1 MRSRWSFLVV
11 FCLLNFLQGC
21 LTKESNTTNISIKI
35 ASRRLDAASEVVE
48 STTSSNGQHHSYTTK
63 LEAQF
68 PTLSG
73 TNFTNATAATF
84 KPGTSMPT
92 ASRRVTKPTPTASAT
107 ASTDHQ
113 TSWPPSSVSSREV
126 SPPPP
131 SALMFAALTA
141 LAFGMFTVA

>member
-1 MRSRWSFLVV
+1 MRSRWSFLLVL
-11 FCLLNFLQGC
+11 CLLNFLEGC
-21 LTKESNTTNISIKI
+21 LTKESNTTNISINI
-35 ASRRLDAASEVVE
+35 VSRRLDTASEVVE

-73 TNFTNATAATF
+73 TNFTNATATTF
-84 KPGTSMPT
+84 KAGTSMLT
-92 ASRRVTKPTPTASAT
+92 ASRRATKPTPTASAK
-107 ASTDHQ
+107 ASTDQ
-113 TSWPPSSVSSREV
+113 TSWSSSVSSREV

-131 SALMFAALTA
+131 SVLMFAALTA

>member
-1 MRSRWSFLVV
+1 MRSRWSSLVV
-11 FCLLNFLQGC
+11 LCLLNFLEGC

-35 ASRRLDAASEVVE
+35 ASRRHDAASEVVE

-73 TNFTNATAATF
+73 TNFTNATAQAF

-92 ASRRVTKPTPTASAT
+92 ASRRVTKPTRTASAT
-107 ASTDHQ
+107 TSTDQ

-141 LAFGMFTVA
+141 LSFGMLTVA